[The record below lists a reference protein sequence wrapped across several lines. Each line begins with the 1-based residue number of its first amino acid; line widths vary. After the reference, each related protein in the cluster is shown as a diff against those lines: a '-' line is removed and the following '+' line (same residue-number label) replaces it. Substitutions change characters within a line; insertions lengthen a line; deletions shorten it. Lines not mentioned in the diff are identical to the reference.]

1 MTRGKLDDEKI
12 GRQVSKFISAV
23 FLTTGSKPTM
33 LVARNKSGLDAVCHS
48 LVSQIANI
56 PQTVLTD
63 PCTEICFRHCLYSSA
78 LIQSIR
84 QVLRTTSLDFQCPV
98 RNDLI
103 KLQCIRPIIIF
114 RQLVRYPRCLRVR
127 RNVGGTSLQTRKTV
141 IPVGF
146 LNSFFLEVELID
158 Q

>member
-56 PQTVLTD
+56 PQAVSTN
-63 PCTEICFRHCLYSSA
+63 PCTEICFRRCLYSSA

-84 QVLRTTSLDFQCPV
+84 QVLRTSSLDFQCPV
-98 RNDLI
+98 GNDLI
-103 KLQCIRPIIIF
+103 QLECKRQLIIF
-114 RQLVRYPRCLRVR
+114 QQLVR
-127 RNVGGTSLQTRKTV
+127 
-141 IPVGF
+141 
-146 LNSFFLEVELID
+146 
-158 Q
+158 